1 MLELDALLHLVHKI
15 SGLAQLSELRIGQR
29 LADDVSDAA
38 TAEHAW
44 QWKEHILLD
53 AVLTLETY
61 HIIYRKRSTVAAAAY
76 VIIDKTK
83 QAGASFVL
91 C

>member
-44 QWKEHILLD
+44 Q
-53 AVLTLETY
+53 
-61 HIIYRKRSTVAAAAY
+61 
-76 VIIDKTK
+76 
-83 QAGASFVL
+83 
-91 C
+91 